1 MSELQLNC
9 RFRQLIISLVIFRL
23 SSGMNIVIEMGKTS
37 STGMNPLWLW
47 CSAPINELRNKFN
60 RSHEIID
67 GTCQRTPQPQIARDA
82 GVQHEAWPT
91 GEASFENHIDSR
103 ETLSTK
109 AAYRI
114 DAMDRKGTTTTDWP
128 QSSTSHMW
136 PVSQDAR
143 SYARIS
149 SPMSSKYYAPDP
161 PTRYVTPSQE
171 HIGNSRFLP
180 AKYAYQGQRGLTPQ
194 YYSSSESLASWHSVK
209 PPYATNMIYHHPTSG
224 PHQSSTKNPDYS
236 HRGAARSVYHIIGG
250 RPIPSPTA
258 YKWGALGGNTATFGN
273 GRDNNGVVGA
283 ANDPLSTGRYYRNT
297 YERTSPRPLRRSANR
312 EDLRGLPVR
321 T

>member
-1 MSELQLNC
+1 MFELQLNC
-9 RFRQLIISLVIFRL
+9 RFREPIISLVIFRL
-23 SSGMNIVIEMGKTS
+23 SLGMNIVIEMGKIS
-37 STGMNPLWLW
+37 SKGMNPFWLW
-47 CSAPINELRNKFN
+47 CSAPINELRNEFN

-67 GTCQRTPQPQIARDA
+67 GTSQRTSQPQIARDA
-82 GVQHEAWPT
+82 AIQHETWPT
-91 GEASFENHIDSR
+91 SEASFESHIDNR

-128 QSSTSHMW
+128 QSSTSRMW

-143 SYARIS
+143 NYAWIS
-149 SPMSSKYYAPDP
+149 SPMSSKYYAPDA
-161 PTRYVTPSQE
+161 PTRYVTPPQE
-171 HIGNSRFLP
+171 HSRFLP

-194 YYSSSESLASWHSVK
+194 YYSSSESLASWCSVK
-209 PPYATNMIYHHPTSG
+209 PPYATNIIYHYPPSG
-224 PHQSSTKNPDYS
+224 THQNSNKNPDYS
-236 HRGAARSVYHIIGG
+236 HRGAASSAYHIIGG
-250 RPIPSPTA
+250 KPIPSLTA
-258 YKWGALGGNTATFGN
+258 YKSGALGGNTATFGN

-312 EDLRGLPVR
+312 ENLRGLPVR